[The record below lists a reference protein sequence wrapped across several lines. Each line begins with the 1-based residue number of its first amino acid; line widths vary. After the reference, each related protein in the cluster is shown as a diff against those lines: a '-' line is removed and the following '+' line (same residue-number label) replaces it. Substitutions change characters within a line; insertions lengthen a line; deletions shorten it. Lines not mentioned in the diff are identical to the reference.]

1 VTAITDWQIEWVYPY
16 RHCAEKWSSP
26 RGNRGMTMT
35 DEIRELTDADLETVS
50 GGWGISLF
58 VPTTPGIQ
66 TQKQPDV
73 MRQQIERQKIM
84 SS

>member
-1 VTAITDWQIEWVYPY
+1 
-16 RHCAEKWSSP
+16 
-26 RGNRGMTMT
+26 MTMT